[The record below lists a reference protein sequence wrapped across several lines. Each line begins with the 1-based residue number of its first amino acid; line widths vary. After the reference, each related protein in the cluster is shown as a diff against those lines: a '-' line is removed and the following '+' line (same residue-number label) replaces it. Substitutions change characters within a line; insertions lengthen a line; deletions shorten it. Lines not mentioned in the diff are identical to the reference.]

1 MVAAVGPVGGAE
13 RMVAVVGLTEGAER
27 MVAAVGLAEGNERV
41 RMRDHESPDS
51 SNLLISS
58 TIDSIRFFLT

>member
-1 MVAAVGPVGGAE
+1 MVAAVGLTEGAE
-13 RMVAVVGLTEGAER
+13 RMVPAVGLAEGAER

-41 RMRDHESPDS
+41 RIRAHESPDS

>member
-1 MVAAVGPVGGAE
+1 MVAAVGPVGGAG
-13 RMVAVVGLTEGAER
+13 RMGP
-27 MVAAVGLAEGNERV
+27 AVGLAEGNERV

>member
-1 MVAAVGPVGGAE
+1 MVAVVGLVGGAE
-13 RMVAVVGLTEGAER
+13 RMVAVVGLVGGAGR
-27 MVAAVGLAEGNERV
+27 MEIW
-41 RMRDHESPDS
+41 DHESPDS

>member
-1 MVAAVGPVGGAE
+1 MVAVVSPVGGAGRMVAVVGPVGGAG
-13 RMVAVVGLTEGAER
+13 RMEIW
-27 MVAAVGLAEGNERV
+27 N
-41 RMRDHESPDS
+41 HESPDS

>member
-1 MVAAVGPVGGAE
+1 
-13 RMVAVVGLTEGAER
+13 MVAVVGPAEGAER
-27 MVAAVGLAEGNERV
+27 MVPAVGLAEGNERV
-41 RMRDHESPDS
+41 RIRAHESPDS

>member
-1 MVAAVGPVGGAE
+1 
-13 RMVAVVGLTEGAER
+13 MVAVVGLAEGAER
-27 MVAAVGLAEGNERV
+27 MVPAVGLAEGNERV